1 MCCPGVCGLAVS
13 GTWSG
18 NYVRMTC
25 FEKRSWRSSE
35 SGRTKST
42 ASTDAIR
49 RLFSHKFYARH
60 TSAAADRPIDAPKA
74 PWTKPFSFCMVT
86 RCKNS
91 TMVYQGTF
99 ESSLQI
105 AGGAGTS
112 KCVHTDR
119 NTFAAAPARSASSF
133 AFFSFVTWASALD
146 QFSKSSVPTAGR
158 PTGILQNPML
168 ATAPTICWNMLKSAV
183 TGREGAGNLGQHG
196 MRYRCRADDR
206 GIIFLVLFLE
216 MFFQKLALC
225 SPRRKPF
232 GLLLQA

>member
-1 MCCPGVCGLAVS
+1 MCCPGVCGLAVT

-25 FEKRSWRSSE
+25 FEKRSRRCTWRSSE

-86 RCKNS
+86 RYKNS

-112 KCVHTDR
+112 KCTLTEIPSQRH
-119 NTFAAAPARSASSF
+119 P
-133 AFFSFVTWASALD
+133 LD
-146 QFSKSSVPTAGR
+146 
-158 PTGILQNPML
+158 
-168 ATAPTICWNMLKSAV
+168 
-183 TGREGAGNLGQHG
+183 
-196 MRYRCRADDR
+196 
-206 GIIFLVLFLE
+206 
-216 MFFQKLALC
+216 
-225 SPRRKPF
+225 
-232 GLLLQA
+232 LQALLPSFHSSPGRVPLINFRKVACQQQADRQVYYRIQCSRLPQQYVGIC